1 MPLADDIDLP
11 SSQET
16 SVVCVHAA
24 VASTVLR
31 WHFMGQAM
39 PGKHLITP
47 RTQPAEQGFLLKV
60 TLVNDVL
67 TNLEKPEASAGHSA
81 YLLGDLALGS
91 SLLPHIVVHWAYHPP
106 CVAPSLCPTRQIP
119 EHLAG
124 CV

>member
-24 VASTVLR
+24 TASTVLR

-39 PGKHLITP
+39 PGKHLIMP
-47 RTQPAEQGFLLKV
+47 RTQLAEQGFLLKV

-81 YLLGDLALGS
+81 DAGRSSSGLIFVTSHCRTLGLPPPPLCS
-91 SLLPHIVVHWAYHPP
+91 SLLVPDTAD
-106 CVAPSLCPTRQIP
+106 S
-119 EHLAG
+119 
-124 CV
+124 